1 MMEYEF
7 MAEEYERHRKKKEF
21 KEKLHTSTEYI
32 DWLEEFTK
40 KYKVFATDS
49 FLYDEDKINEE
60 EKENISLL
68 EALFETIYEYADDN
82 YIESKTNDYEVF
94 FDLEHNGIGYQ
105 IGLNYGQGSAFYC
118 LRKEEPEKDS
128 IKFEQLMT
136 GEKLPSTI
144 ITNMKLEELEKY
156 IESLVEENVPV
167 EAIHRKTDTVLQKVK
182 VMKGKK

>member
-1 MMEYEF
+1 MYTSRP
-7 MAEEYERHRKKKEF
+7 YILSQ
-21 KEKLHTSTEYI
+21 LHKHS
-32 DWLEEFTK
+32 
-40 KYKVFATDS
+40 YK
-49 FLYDEDKINEE
+49 
-60 EKENISLL
+60 
-68 EALFETIYEYADDN
+68 
-82 YIESKTNDYEVF
+82 
-94 FDLEHNGIGYQ
+94 
-105 IGLNYGQGSAFYC
+105 
-118 LRKEEPEKDS
+118 PEKDS